1 MKMNLQ
7 TLLRE
12 KKAKH
17 EKVLSCFL
25 TAGYPTRDATMP
37 LAKAIARGGA
47 DLIELGVPFS
57 DPLAD
62 GPVIQRSSMRALRE
76 GTSLPW
82 VLDVVS
88 KLKEELTIPILLMGY
103 LNPMLAYGAEKLLK
117 AAKEKG
123 VAALIIP
130 DLPIDEE
137 TELWNQAA
145 EMGVPLVPF
154 VSPTTDRQRFA
165 MIDRKAKAFVYAVSI
180 TGVTGARKSL
190 PTEVETYLK
199 ELAQNIKAP
208 TLVGFGIGNPDEAT
222 RMVTYADGII
232 VGSALLSQ
240 VDEKGGIDENCQ
252 RVERFVREIK
262 KAITCLSPTG
272 ENK

>member
-1 MKMNLQ
+1 MKMNLR

-25 TAGYPTRDATMP
+25 TAGYPTRDATIP

-117 AAKEKG
+117 TAKEKG

-137 TELWNQAA
+137 AELWNQAA
-145 EMGVPLVPF
+145 EMSVPLVPF

-165 MIDRKAKAFVYAVSI
+165 MIDRKAKAFDYAVSI

-190 PTEVETYLK
+190 PMEVETYLK

-208 TLVGFGIGNPDEAT
+208 TLVGFGISNPDEAV
-222 RMVTYADGII
+222 RMATCADGII

-240 VDEKGGIDENCQ
+240 IDEKGGIEENCQ

>member
-1 MKMNLQ
+1 MNLR
-7 TLLRE
+7 TFLKK

-25 TAGYPTRDATMP
+25 TAGYPTRGATVP

-62 GPVIQRSSMRALRE
+62 GPVIQRSSMRALHE
-76 GTSLPW
+76 GTTLPW
-82 VLDVVS
+82 VLNIVS
-88 KLKEELTIPILLMGY
+88 ELTAELTIPILLMGY
-103 LNPMLAYGAEKLLK
+103 LNPMLAYGAERLLK

-137 TELWNQAA
+137 TALWNQAKA
-145 EMGVPLVPF
+145 MGVPLVPF
-154 VSPTTDRQRFA
+154 VSPTTDRRRFA
-165 MIDRKAKAFVYAVSI
+165 MIDRRAKAFVYAVSI

-190 PTEVETYLK
+190 PTEVEAYLE
-199 ELAQNIKAP
+199 ELTQNIKTP
-208 TLVGFGIGNPDEAT
+208 TLVGFGISNPDEAA
-222 RMVTYADGII
+222 RMASYADGII

-240 VDEKGGIDENCQ
+240 IDEAGSIDENCQ
-252 RVERFVREIK
+252 RVEHFVREIK

>member
-1 MKMNLQ
+1 MNLRK
-7 TLLRE
+7 LLRD
-12 KKAKH
+12 KKSKH

-25 TAGYPTRDATMP
+25 TAGYPSREATISLM
-37 LAKAIARGGA
+37 KAIARGGA

-62 GPVIQRSSMRALRE
+62 GPVIQESSMRALRE
-76 GTSLPW
+76 GTTLPW

-88 KLKEELTIPILLMGY
+88 ELTAELTTPILLMGY
-103 LNPMLAYGAEKLLK
+103 LNPMLAFGAEKLLNT
-117 AAKEKG
+117 AKEKG

-154 VSPTTDRQRFA
+154 VSPTTERRRLA
-165 MIDRKAKAFVYAVSI
+165 MIERKAKAFVYAVSI

-190 PTEVETYLK
+190 PTEVEMYLK
-199 ELAQNIKAP
+199 ELRQNIKAP
-208 TLVGFGIGNPDEAT
+208 TLVGFGISNSDEAA
-222 RMVTYADGII
+222 RMAAYADGII
-232 VGSALLSQ
+232 VGSALLSRI
-240 VDEKGGIDENCQ
+240 DEKVGIDENCQ
-252 RVERFVREIK
+252 RVEQFVCEIK